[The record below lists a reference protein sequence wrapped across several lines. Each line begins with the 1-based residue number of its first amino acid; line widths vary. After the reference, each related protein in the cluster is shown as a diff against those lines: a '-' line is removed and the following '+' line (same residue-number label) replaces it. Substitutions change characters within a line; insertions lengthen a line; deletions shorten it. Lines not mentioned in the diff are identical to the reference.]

1 MIILVSNDDG
11 IHSEGIIALA
21 EALQAVGEV
30 FVMAPDRERSA
41 AAHALTLHFPL
52 RVEEIRPNWFA
63 VDGTPTD
70 CINLGVNGR
79 TLLPRRPDI
88 VVSGINKGG
97 NLADDITYSGTV
109 AAAIEGTL
117 LGLPSVA
124 VSLAGRGEYNFRP
137 AAHFAAK
144 VVSKIAQHGMPPDT
158 LLNINAPNVSA
169 AEIKGVKVTRMGKRQ
184 YGDAIVEKTDPRG
197 RKYYWIG
204 GDELRH
210 FEVDGSDIS
219 AVMAGYISVTPLHL
233 DFTNHRAME
242 EMNGWSFDGWWNE
255 PHA

>member
-11 IHSEGIIALA
+11 IHSEGILALA
-21 EALQAVGEV
+21 GALERLGEV
-30 FVMAPDRERSA
+30 YVVAPDRERSA
-41 AAHALTLHFPL
+41 ASHALTLHFPL
-52 RVEEIRPNWFA
+52 RVEKVRERWFA

-70 CINLGVNGR
+70 CVNLGVNGR
-79 TLLPRRPDI
+79 MLLPKRPDI
-88 VVSGINKGG
+88 VVSGINKGA

-124 VSLAGRGEYNFRP
+124 MSLHGRTNLDFGP
-137 AAHFAAK
+137 AARFAVR
-144 VVSKIAQHGMPPDT
+144 VVEKIAQHGMPKDT
-158 LLNINAPNVSA
+158 LLNVNVPHVP
-169 AEIKGVKVTRMGKRQ
+169 AEAIHGVRVTRMGKRE

-210 FEVDGSDIS
+210 HDVPGSDIA
-219 AVMAGYISVTPLHL
+219 AVLAGFISVTPLHL
-233 DFTNHRAME
+233 DLTNFRTQAELETWHFE
-242 EMNGWSFDGWWNE
+242 GGWQ
-255 PHA
+255 